1 MWTIYHVRWD
11 FITQLCAS
19 VPGSSNL
26 IEGWLKARAPSV
38 RPPQSKSFDQITQ
51 EVLETLTEPVEE
63 DVPQTLV
70 FQRVNGVLAVRYA
83 TIKAHLKDCA
93 YQLQT
98 YVAGYVQGDKSLR
111 AKVANT
117 VYPPM
122 PPLAPMLMLHG
133 TPFLPILG
141 PDGQPLRQPNGIRT
155 RADGSEDGPGPRE
168 KAIHVTTP
176 QGQRSAL
183 KAFEFC
189 EAAALE
195 FPLAVLTAA
204 DRPVKKGKEVV
215 MMPGRDVVNEDDL
228 KTLMLYGAMHGYGGE
243 RSEDG
248 GRYAFTITKQE
259 TTP

>member
-26 IEGWLKARAPSV
+26 IEGWLESRAPSV
-38 RPPQSKSFDQITQ
+38 RPPQSKSFEQLTQ
-51 EVLETLTEPVEE
+51 EVLESLTEPELDE
-63 DVPQTLV
+63 APQTLV
-70 FQRVNGVLAVRYA
+70 FQRVQGVLAVRHA

-93 YQLQT
+93 YQIQT
-98 YVAGYVQGDKSLR
+98 YVAGYAQGEKSLR
-111 AKVANT
+111 ARLANS

-122 PPLAPMLMLHG
+122 PPRAPMLMLHG
-133 TPFLPILG
+133 TPFIPILG
-141 PDGQPLRQPNGIRT
+141 PDDQPLREPNGMRV
-155 RADGSEDGPGPRE
+155 RADGAEDGTGPRE

-189 EAAALE
+189 EGVALE
-195 FPLAVLTAA
+195 FPLAVLAA
-204 DRPVKKGKEVV
+204 PARFVKRGKDIVQ
-215 MMPGRDVVNEDDL
+215 MPGRDVLSEDDL
-228 KTLMLYGAMHGYGGE
+228 KTLMLYGGMHGYGGE

-248 GRYAFTITKQE
+248 GRYAFTITKGE
-259 TTP
+259 TIS